1 MRKQTQ
7 KLIYCLVAGLLPIAV
22 FGFSRG
28 PQIPRAGVPG
38 DAGGQNC
45 SSCHSTYGPANAD
58 PAGSVRIEA
67 ATYKPGVPQIIKVT
81 VFHPEAQRWGFQLTA
96 RLKGDDQKMVGTFT
110 VDSNIQVKCSPGPT
124 GSAPPCNGAL
134 EFAEHRVDITRT
146 GANGSKT
153 FEIEWNPPASEVG
166 DVVFYAAGN
175 AANGDGNLTG
185 DRIYTTTLTVAAG
198 GACTLTKK
206 PALRGVGDA
215 AAGKPGLAM
224 NSLLSIYGN
233 DFQVAGSSRL
243 AGPADFVGGA
253 FPKQLGCIAVEV
265 AGQRVPVTYVQSDQ
279 INAQVPTLTQT
290 GTVNVLV
297 IANPGQVNELRS
309 DVGTISLQ
317 NYAPQLFTF
326 NGTSVAALIAGT
338 ATPVANPSVV
348 ASGRPAKPGEII
360 SLFGTGFGP
369 TNPVYQAGEIASV
382 TVLAPIR
389 DPITIAVGGTTL
401 AASDVL
407 FAGAAPGL
415 ISGLYQIN
423 IRIPAA
429 TADGDIPVSVQI
441 GGITSATGTTIPVKR

>member
-22 FGFSRG
+22 FGFSSG
-28 PQIPRAGVPG
+28 PPIPRAGVPG

-45 SSCHSTYGPANAD
+45 SSCHRTFGGANAD
-58 PAGSVRIEA
+58 PAGSVKIEA
-67 ATYKPGVPQIIKVT
+67 ATYKPGVPQVIKVT
-81 VFHPEAQRWGFQLTA
+81 VQHPEALRWGFQLTA
-96 RLKGDDQKMVGTFT
+96 RLKGDDQKMAGTFT
-110 VDSNIQVKCSPGPT
+110 VDSNVQVRCSPT
-124 GSAPPCNGAL
+124 GNSPCNGAL
-134 EFAEHRVDITRT
+134 EFAEHREVYTH
-146 GANGSKT
+146 GGVNGSKT

-166 DVVFYAAGN
+166 EVIFYAAGN

-326 NGTSVAALIAGT
+326 NGSSVAALIAGT
-338 ATPVANPSVV
+338 ATPVANPSVA

-369 TNPVYQAGEIASV
+369 TEPVYQAGEIASSTTPV
-382 TVLAPIR
+382 KLR
-389 DPITIAVGGTTL
+389 DPVTIAVGGTTL